1 MTLFCSRDFTLLLVE
16 NFDTVNPIP
25 ASASRAF
32 QAAGSWLKDIGRRRL
47 S

>member
-25 ASASRAF
+25 VASRAF
-32 QAAGSWLKDIGRRRL
+32 QAAGSWLKDIGRPEL